1 MGPMEP
7 VEAGTVQVD
16 GVPTGPVGAERA
28 EGVLVGP
35 AGPVGAVR
43 P

>member
-1 MGPMEP
+1 MGPVEP
-7 VEAGTVQVD
+7 VEAGTVQVE

-28 EGVLVGP
+28 EGVPTGP
-35 AGPVGAVR
+35 AGPAGAVR